1 MNHEATAKVMHKK
14 STAAKGKA
22 QSVEFERLKN
32 GVTSNTRYAHPDDPE
47 SPYGGQS
54 EKMVH
59 PSMAH
64 AKKHL
69 AACLGDAND
78 KEAAEGEAS

>member
-1 MNHEATAKVMHKK
+1 MSSEATAKVMKK
-14 STAAKGKA
+14 KIMGKKGKA
-22 QSVEFERLKN
+22 MSVEFSRIK
-32 GVTSNTRYAHPDDPE
+32 GAAMKSNTRYASPEDPE

-54 EKMVH
+54 EEMSH

-69 AACLGDAND
+69 AACMGDGSPEE
-78 KEAAEGEAS
+78 EAAEGE